1 MIFKDDDFWKP
12 VITTRKVIEG
22 TDTVACLTLDEEGDW
37 QAFGFEPFTDDDL
50 DAISVEEM
58 LQSDPTLAFAPD
70 MECGES
76 AVRDSKDSPW
86 EIVKE

>member
-12 VITTRKVIEG
+12 VITTRQVIEG
-22 TDTVACLTLDEEGDW
+22 TDTVACLTLD
-37 QAFGFEPFTDDDL
+37 DDDL

-76 AVRDSKDSPW
+76 AVRDSKDTPW